1 MKKAEKTTINLGS
14 VPLDVYQMPDG
25 SYKLYWESITAVVG
39 QSNDDLLIFLRG
51 ESPQA
56 LPYKNQN
63 VLQSPMIEV
72 EEYGGRI
79 RPVLIK
85 LATSYWLYHAI
96 KGNQIAQAIIQASL
110 AESIERRA
118 DAAFQVKRTGEE
130 YNQKFGE
137 RLEEIL
143 ADNRKE
149 IQDRRLPGD
158 NLYLPPGI
166 S

>member
-1 MKKAEKTTINLGS
+1 
-14 VPLDVYQMPDG
+14 
-25 SYKLYWESITAVVG
+25 
-39 QSNDDLLIFLRG
+39 
-51 ESPQA
+51 
-56 LPYKNQN
+56 
-63 VLQSPMIEV
+63 MIEV
-72 EEYGGRI
+72 EEYGGYI
-79 RPVLIK
+79 KSVPIK

-118 DAAFQVKRTGEE
+118 DTAFKFKRTEEE

-137 RLEEIL
+137 RLEQVL

-158 NLYLPPGI
+158 KLYLPGGI
-166 S
+166 N